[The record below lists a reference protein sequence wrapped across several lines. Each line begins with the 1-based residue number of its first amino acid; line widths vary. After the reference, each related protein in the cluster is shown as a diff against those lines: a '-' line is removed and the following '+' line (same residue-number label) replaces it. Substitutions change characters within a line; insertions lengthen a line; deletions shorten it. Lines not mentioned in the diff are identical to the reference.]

1 MSASFSL
8 RRGVRFWLITLAA
21 CAGIL
26 GTAALG
32 RWQLERAAEKNALAA
47 ELAARSV
54 QPPLA
59 GRELEAALA
68 APPAGTDPDKFLFQ
82 RVELQGRWLPEYTVY
97 LDNRQMDGHQGFLVV
112 TPLQLAGKSTVI
124 LVQRGWAPR
133 NFQERTAL
141 PPVGTPEGE
150 AEVAGHLATETTQI
164 YALGSGQ
171 SEQGFLRIRQN
182 LHLDAFRA
190 ETGLALASMVVVQ
203 DGAPSEGLLRHW
215 PPPDTGVQK
224 NYGYVFQW
232 FALCGL
238 ISGLYVWFQFVRPR
252 RHAA

>member
-54 QPPLA
+54 QSPLA

-97 LDNRQMDGHQGFLVV
+97 L
-112 TPLQLAGKSTVI
+112 
-124 LVQRGWAPR
+124 
-133 NFQERTAL
+133 
-141 PPVGTPEGE
+141 
-150 AEVAGHLATETTQI
+150 
-164 YALGSGQ
+164 
-171 SEQGFLRIRQN
+171 
-182 LHLDAFRA
+182 
-190 ETGLALASMVVVQ
+190 
-203 DGAPSEGLLRHW
+203 
-215 PPPDTGVQK
+215 
-224 NYGYVFQW
+224 
-232 FALCGL
+232 
-238 ISGLYVWFQFVRPR
+238 
-252 RHAA
+252 